1 MNLNP
6 SKPMTLGQYMPVST
20 LTGDGTIV
28 NQVKLIQDKFILAH
42 DIQAYGCASIAPFI
56 NFFIHSFIY
65 SHSMYPYKVTEP
77 RGYRNSRHTVE

>member
-20 LTGDGTIV
+20 MTGDGTIV
-28 NQVKLIQDKFILAH
+28 HQIKLIQDEFILAS
-42 DIQAYGCASIAPFI
+42 DIEAYGCAGIGP
-56 NFFIHSFIY
+56 FIY

-77 RGYRNSRHTVE
+77 RGYKNN